1 MNVIGCAVML
11 RWGKAGRND
20 GSMLQRAAAKTLRA
34 MRPAMGAEVEVE
46 TVTVELSWKELM
58 AESTMPEEDVDVD
71 SSSGLVAACE
81 QVVKEADARRR
92 V

>member
-1 MNVIGCAVML
+1 MSI
-11 RWGKAGRND
+11 
-20 GSMLQRAAAKTLRA
+20 S
-34 MRPAMGAEVEVE
+34 
-46 TVTVELSWKELM
+46 VTVELSWKELM